1 MPTTRKTETEKCVEQ
16 VTKRITMTTKTT
28 GHTPGAMRAV
38 KRLTVNQAATYGEMA
53 KIIDEETHAGELL
66 TALKDLFEHCAMVH
80 KYWGDGS
87 NAKEAAAAIKAGEAA
102 IASATKE

>member
-1 MPTTRKTETEKCVEQ
+1 
-16 VTKRITMTTKTT
+16 MTTKTT

-80 KYWGDGS
+80 KCWGDS
-87 NAKEAAAAIKAGEAA
+87 DNTKEADAAIKSARAA
-102 IASATKE
+102 IATATKE

>member
-1 MPTTRKTETEKCVEQ
+1 
-16 VTKRITMTTKTT
+16 MTTKTT

-66 TALKDLFEHCAMVH
+66 AALKDLFKHCAMIH
-80 KYWGDGS
+80 KYGGEIS
-87 NAKEAAAAIKAGEAA
+87 NAKEADAAIKSAHAA
-102 IASATKE
+102 ITAATK